1 MIRAL
6 VVEDEQTSRNLLN
19 KMVQR
24 YLSEKVSIVDSV
36 DSVDSAIAS
45 INKNNPDL
53 VFLDL
58 KLNGQ
63 DGLDLLYHYKDN
75 SFEVIITTAHDEYA
89 IEAVRANAIDY
100 IMKPINMVDLVSSI
114 KRYEAKCLTDNSKN
128 SNSKLNNYSQNKVA
142 FPSKNGFVLEDV
154 NNIVYCEAR
163 GNYSAIYLINK
174 KEFLISKTLKKV
186 VEMIQNPAF
195 FRIHKSYYLNMNFV
209 VSYNRS
215 ENLVELNNGKFL
227 PVSVRKN
234 EAFIKLI
241 LNK

>member
-1 MIRAL
+1 MIKAL
-6 VVEDEQTSRNLLN
+6 VVEDEQKSRDLLD

-24 YLSEKVSIVDSV
+24 YLSEKVSIIDSV
-36 DSVDSAIAS
+36 DSVDKAIAS
-45 INKNNPDL
+45 IDKNNPDL

-63 DGLDLLYHYKDN
+63 DGLDLLYHFKDN

-89 IEAVRANAIDY
+89 IEAVRANALDY

-114 KRYEAKCLTDNSKN
+114 KRYEAKCLTNNLTS
-128 SNSKLNNYSQNKVA
+128 SNSPSNNYDQKKVA
-142 FPSKNGFVLEDV
+142 FPSKNGFILEDV

-163 GNYSAIYLINK
+163 GNYSAIYLNNK

-186 VEMIQNPAF
+186 VEMIKNPAF

-215 ENLVELNNGKFL
+215 ENLAELNNGKFL

-234 EAFIKLI
+234 EAFVKLI

>member
-6 VVEDEQTSRNLLN
+6 VVEDEQTSRSLLN

-24 YLSEKVSIVDSV
+24 YLSEKVSIVDGV

-89 IEAVRANAIDY
+89 IEAVRANALDY

-128 SNSKLNNYSQNKVA
+128 SNFKLNNYSQNKVA
-142 FPSKNGFVLEDV
+142 FPSKNGFVLD
-154 NNIVYCEAR
+154 
-163 GNYSAIYLINK
+163 IYL
-174 KEFLISKTLKKV
+174 
-186 VEMIQNPAF
+186 
-195 FRIHKSYYLNMNFV
+195 SYVYF
-209 VSYNRS
+209 
-215 ENLVELNNGKFL
+215 
-227 PVSVRKN
+227 
-234 EAFIKLI
+234 
-241 LNK
+241 